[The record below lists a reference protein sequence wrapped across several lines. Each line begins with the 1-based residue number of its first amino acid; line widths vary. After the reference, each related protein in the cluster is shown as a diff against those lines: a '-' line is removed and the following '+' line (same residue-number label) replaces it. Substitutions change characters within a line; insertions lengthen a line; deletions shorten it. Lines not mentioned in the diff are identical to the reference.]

1 MVQLWPAAS
10 GVTLCAEG
18 RTDCHD
24 AVAQARGHLWTFDV
38 FDMPVLVAQFFIT
51 TVPTPWLDNKHT
63 VFGRVVKGADV
74 VLNIEKAKTEKN
86 DRPVEE
92 IKMLNMDLQQSMD

>member
-1 MVQLWPAAS
+1 MKQTGESL
-10 GVTLCAEG
+10 EG
-18 RTDCHD
+18 KCWQAD
-24 AVAQARGHLWTFDV
+24 VADE
-38 FDMPVLVAQFFIT
+38 LVCTAQFFIT

-92 IKMLNMDLQQSMD
+92 IKMLNIDLQQSMD

>member
-1 MVQLWPAAS
+1 MKTTWKADAPNDLFL
-10 GVTLCAEG
+10 VT
-18 RTDCHD
+18 
-24 AVAQARGHLWTFDV
+24 
-38 FDMPVLVAQFFIT
+38 QFFIT

-92 IKMLNMDLQQSMD
+92 IKILNIDLQQSMD